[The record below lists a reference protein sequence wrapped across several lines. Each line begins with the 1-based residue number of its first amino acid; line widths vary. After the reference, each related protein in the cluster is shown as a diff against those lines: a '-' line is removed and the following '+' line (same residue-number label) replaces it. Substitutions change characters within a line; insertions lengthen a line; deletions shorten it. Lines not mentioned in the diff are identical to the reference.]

1 MMQLLASCG
10 SDWKVF
16 LSGMAAVG
24 SSAATDTS
32 SGGGGVVVTPFEADA
47 SSGAGIVTE
56 STRSDI
62 VPVFG
67 RSA

>member
-16 LSGMAAVG
+16 LSSMTAVG
-24 SSAATDTS
+24 LSAAADS
-32 SGGGGVVVTPFEADA
+32 SFDGGGVVTTSFEVDA
-47 SSGAGIVTE
+47 SSGDGVVTE
-56 STRSDI
+56 STRPDM